1 MTPSRVP
8 EVTCERGFSIEPDLR
23 VDPHKKLRNQAR
35 IHIRQYDIFEFF
47 FFILLTFLPQAI
59 SRIEICN
66 AFWPNSRPFSLN
78 IFPALI
84 YY

>member
-1 MTPSRVP
+1 MSHDGGHVTPSRVP

-47 FFILLTFLPQAI
+47 FFHSSHFFAIRRFHELKYAMHFGLTVGH
-59 SRIEICN
+59 SV
-66 AFWPNSRPFSLN
+66 
-78 IFPALI
+78 
-84 YY
+84 